1 MADLFR
7 EKSQDWDKNERRRR
21 LAAAIADCLMARVP
35 LTADMEVMDFG
46 AGTGLLCSPV
56 APKVKKIIAVD
67 TSESMLEKLS
77 AKDDLKGRVE
87 IINQDIIE
95 HPLAMKFDLIMS
107 AMTLHHVED
116 TAGMLAVLKETLLP
130 GGYIALADLDQED
143 GTFHPAEAQGIFH
156 HGFDR
161 QDLQAKMAGA
171 GFSDISFD
179 TAYVIHG
186 ENRDFPVFLVT
197 AKAD

>member
-21 LAAAIADCLMARVP
+21 LASSIADGLIAHIP

-46 AGTGLLCSPV
+46 AGTGLLCSGI

-77 AKDDLKGRVE
+77 AKDELKGRVE
-87 IINQDIIE
+87 IVNQDIIK
-95 HPLAMKFDLIMS
+95 HPLARKFDLIMS

-116 TAGMLAVLKETLLP
+116 TAGMLAVLKQNLQP

-143 GTFHPAEAQGIFH
+143 GTFHPAEAEGIFH
-156 HGFDR
+156 HGFNR
-161 QDLQAKMAGA
+161 QDLQAKMAEA
-171 GFSDISFD
+171 GFSAINFS

>member
-21 LAAAIADCLMARVP
+21 LASSIADCLMAHIP

-46 AGTGLLCSPV
+46 AGTGLLCSSI

-95 HPLAMKFDLIMS
+95 QPLTMKFDLIMS

-116 TAGMLAVLKETLLP
+116 TAGMLVVLKENLRP

-161 QDLQAKMAGA
+161 QDLQAKMTHA
-171 GFSDISFD
+171 GFSNISFD